1 MGTLTQKQVQ
11 HAQLPEGKKE
21 HYLQDG
27 DNLVL
32 RLRLLK
38 RGISKAWQF
47 RYTRAGKRESIHI
60 GNFPEVGLADAR
72 EKAAEYRRQ
81 LAQGIDPAAELAKAK
96 AESVAAALAK
106 KHGDAPT
113 TLSELLYRWQQ
124 NYLRKRHADGGAAIV
139 SLFELHVFPLAGA
152 IKPDL
157 LRPAHLRTVLDEMHD
172 KGLTRSCGQ
181 VLSTMR
187 QIYHFAFPLEWMSI
201 DPTMGLQVSDW
212 DGRGKIRE
220 RFLAQ
225 QDIKEL
231 YKKLKASDLGDRWTA
246 AILLILAC
254 GTRVEETLLAERA
267 HVDLEASTWLI
278 PLENQKKTREK
289 EPRDFTVYLSAA
301 ARKQMQILL
310 GLPGSNIYLFPA
322 RLRKGDSKGIRPCN
336 EKTLT
341 HLIKDRTRGTA
352 LKGRSRASNSLL
364 LKSGSWTPHD
374 LRRTMSSTMQEL
386 EIDADVIDK
395 CQNHSIVGRVR
406 KTYLQAP
413 LQNAMRNAWSKYG
426 DLLEQLYAEAEEEF
440 RQEEGLKAK
449 QKVKVAAREAFDYG
463 DGDYI

>member
-11 HAQLPEGKKE
+11 YAQVPEGKTE

-38 RGISKAWQF
+38 RSTSKAWQF
-47 RYTRAGKRESIHI
+47 RYTRSGKRSSIHI

-72 EKAAEYRRQ
+72 EKATDYRRQ
-81 LAQGIDPAAELAKAK
+81 LAQGIDPAAELEQAK
-96 AESVAAALAK
+96 AEAAAAELAA
-106 KHGDAPT
+106 KHGDAPK

-124 NYLRKRHADGGAAIV
+124 NYLRKHHADGGAAIV
-139 SLFELHVFPLAGA
+139 SLFELHVLPLAGA

-157 LRPAHLRTVLDEMHD
+157 LRPAHLMSILDEMHD

-187 QIYHFAFPLEWMSI
+187 QIYQFAFPAQWMFI
-201 DPTMGLQVSDW
+201 DPTMGLKVSHW

-220 RFLAQ
+220 RFLEQ

-267 HVDLEASTWLI
+267 HVDLEAGTWLI
-278 PLENQKKTREK
+278 PQENQKKTREK
-289 EPRDFTVYLSAA
+289 EPRDFIVYLSAA

-310 GLPGSNIYLFPA
+310 DLPGSNIYLFPA

-352 LKGRSRASNSLL
+352 LKGRSRASKSLL
-364 LKSGSWTPHD
+364 LKSGTWTPHD

-386 EIDADVIDK
+386 RIDADIIDK

-406 KTYLQAP
+406 KTYQRAL
-413 LQNAMRNAWSKYG
+413 LLNAMKNAWCKYG
-426 DLLEQLYAEAEEEF
+426 NLLEQLYAEAEEEF
-440 RQEEGLKAK
+440 RQEGELKAK
-449 QKVKVAAREAFDYG
+449 QTVKVAAHEAFDYG
-463 DGDYI
+463 DEDYI